1 MKSFT
6 EAIYYRSPVL
16 LQNLLVSAYGYKL
29 YHKRYSGSLYR
40 DIMEKVRLSRSWS
53 SEEIEAY
60 QSERLHEMVKHC
72 RLNIP
77 YYQQQFSEHGIHEN
91 DITATEHI
99 TRLPVLQ
106 KQTLKEHSRLFRQPG
121 TKPFMLQHT
130 SGSTGTPLT
139 LMVNEETYKLAM
151 ALLVEHEESHGVPF
165 GAKRATFAGRMVQP
179 ATNMT
184 PPFARM
190 NRAENQKLFSSYH
203 LNSQTFPWYR
213 AELDRFKPAELIGY
227 PSAICDLATHYRQ
240 AGASPAFRPTAIITN
255 SETLLEWQRAIIEGV
270 FDCKISDYYGTAEYV
285 LFAGQDKSGVY
296 RLNPLIGLTELL
308 AQHDGSDAESLI
320 ATTLTNT
327 AMPLLRYD
335 LGDTAE
341 RQSEYKSG
349 SVARLLKSINGRV
362 DDYIETPDGR
372 KIGRIDH
379 IFKGV
384 SGISEAQI
392 IQDKP
397 DHCTIKIKSQSELP
411 EIDKEALQTNFSAR
425 TGGAFRLT
433 VESVSSIPRGPNGK
447 FKSVLRHNATGLVNK

>member
-1 MKSFT
+1 MKGIT
-6 EAIYYRSPVL
+6 EAIYYRSPVF

-53 SEEIEAY
+53 YAEVEAY

-77 YYQQQFSEHGIHEN
+77 YYQQQFAEHGIHEN

-99 TRLPVLQ
+99 TRLPILQ
-106 KQTLKEHSRLFRQPG
+106 KQTLKEHSQLFSQFG
-121 TKPFMLQHT
+121 MKPFMLQHT

-139 LMVNEETYKLAM
+139 LMVNEQTYKLAM
-151 ALLVEHEESHGVPF
+151 ALLVDHEESHGVPF
-165 GAKRATFAGRMVQP
+165 GAKRATFAGRMVQL
-179 ATNMT
+179 ATDMT

-213 AELDRFKPAELIGY
+213 AELDRFQPAELIGY
-227 PSAICDLATHYRQ
+227 PSAICDLAAQYKES
-240 AGASPAFRPTAIITN
+240 GVSPEFRPTAIVTN
-255 SETLLEWQRAIIEGV
+255 SETLLEWQRAIIEDV
-270 FDCKISDYYGTAEYV
+270 FDCKVSDYYGTAEYV
-285 LFAGQDKSGVY
+285 LFAGQHKNGIY
-296 RLNPLIGLTELL
+296 RLNPLIGITEIQ
-308 AQHDGSDAESLI
+308 AQPDDSGTKRLI

-327 AMPLLRYD
+327 TMPLLRYD

-341 RQSEYKSG
+341 SQSEFHSG
-349 SVARLLKSINGRV
+349 SVVHQLKTINGRV

-379 IFKGV
+379 IFKGLA
-384 SGISEAQI
+384 GISEAQV
-392 IQDKP
+392 IQDAP
-397 DHCTIKIKSQSELP
+397 DHCTIKVITQSVLSEDDQ
-411 EIDKEALQTNFSAR
+411 ETLQNKFSAR
-425 TGGAFRLT
+425 TGGKLRLT
-433 VESVSSIPRGPNGK
+433 VQHVSSIPRGPNGK
-447 FKSVLRHNATGLVNK
+447 LQSVLRRIQKS

>member
-1 MKSFT
+1 MKGMI
-6 EAIYYRSPVL
+6 EAIYYRSPVF

-29 YHKRYSGSLYR
+29 YHKRYSGPLYSE
-40 DIMEKVRLSRSWS
+40 IMEKVRLSRSWN

-60 QSERLHEMVKHC
+60 QSERLHEVVKHC

-77 YYQQQFSEHGIHEN
+77 YYQQQFAEHGIHEN
-91 DITATEHI
+91 DITSTEHI
-99 TRLPVLQ
+99 TRLPILEKQ
-106 KQTLKEHSRLFRQPG
+106 KLKEHSQLFTESS

-151 ALLVEHEESHGVPF
+151 ALLVDHEETHGVPF

-179 ATNMT
+179 ATDMT

-213 AELDRFKPAELIGY
+213 AELDRFQPAELIGY
-227 PSAICDLATHYRQ
+227 PSAICDLATQYRE
-240 AGASPAFRPTAIITN
+240 AGVSPAFRPAAIVTN
-255 SETLLEWQRAIIEGV
+255 SETLLEWQRAIIEDV
-270 FDCKISDYYGTAEYV
+270 FGCMVSDYYGTAEYV
-285 LFAGQDKSGVY
+285 LFAGQDKNGIY
-296 RLNPLIGLTELL
+296 RLNPLIGITELL
-308 AQHDGSDAESLI
+308 AQPGDSEAKRLI

-327 AMPLLRYD
+327 KMPLLRYD

-341 RQSEYKSG
+341 SQSEHHSG
-349 SVARLLKSINGRV
+349 NVVHQLKTINGRV

-379 IFKGV
+379 IFKGLD
-384 SGISEAQI
+384 GISEAQV
-392 IQDKP
+392 IQNAP
-397 DHCTIKIKSQSELP
+397 DHCIIKIIVQSALSEM
-411 EIDKEALQTNFSAR
+411 DREALKTNFSAR
-425 TGGAFRLT
+425 TGGAFRHT
-433 VESVSSIPRGPNGK
+433 VETVSSIPRGPNGK
-447 FKSVLRHNATGLVNK
+447 FKSVIRNISPD

>member
-1 MKSFT
+1 MKSFA
-6 EAIYYRSPVL
+6 EAIYYRSPTL

-40 DIMEKVRLSRSWS
+40 DIMEKVRVSRSWS
-53 SEEIEAY
+53 SEETEAY

-77 YYQQQFSEHGIHEN
+77 YYQQQFAEHGIHEN

-99 TRLPVLQ
+99 KRLPILQ

-130 SGSTGTPLT
+130 SGSTGTPLA

-203 LNSQTFPWYR
+203 LNSQTFSWYR

-227 PSAICDLATHYRQ
+227 PSAICDLATHYKNT
-240 AGASPAFRPTAIITN
+240 GVSPAFRPTAIITN

-270 FDCKISDYYGTAEYV
+270 FDCKVSDYYGTAEYV

-296 RLNPLIGLTELL
+296 RLNPLIGITELL
-308 AQHDGSDAESLI
+308 SQPDVSEAGKLI

-327 AMPLLRYD
+327 TMPLLRYD

-341 RQSEYKSG
+341 RQSDFKSG
-349 SVARLLKSINGRV
+349 STVHQLKAIYGRV

-379 IFKGV
+379 IFKALNGV
-384 SGISEAQI
+384 SEAQVT
-392 IQDKP
+392 QDAP
-397 DHCTIKIKSQSELP
+397 DHCTITIVANSTLS
-411 EIDKEALQTNFSAR
+411 EIDKEIIKNNFLNRTSAKLR
-425 TGGAFRLT
+425 VT
-433 VESVSSIPRGPNGK
+433 VETVSAIPRGPNGK
-447 FKSVLRHNATGLVNK
+447 FKSVQRIK

>member
-1 MKSFT
+1 MKGIT
-6 EAIYYRSPVL
+6 EAIYYRSPVFM
-16 LQNLLVSAYGYKL
+16 QNLLVSAYGYKL
-29 YHKRYSGSLYR
+29 YRKRYSGSLYR
-40 DIMEKVRLSRSWS
+40 EIMEKVRLSRSWN

-77 YYQQQFSEHGIHEN
+77 YYQQQFAEHGIHEN
-91 DITATEHI
+91 DITSTEHI
-99 TRLPVLQ
+99 TRLPILEKQ
-106 KQTLKEHSRLFRQPG
+106 KLKEHSQLFTESG

-151 ALLVEHEESHGVPF
+151 ALLVDHEENHGVPF

-179 ATNMT
+179 ATDMT

-213 AELDRFKPAELIGY
+213 AELDRFQPAELIGY
-227 PSAICDLATHYRQ
+227 PSAICDLATQYRE
-240 AGASPAFRPTAIITN
+240 AGVSPAFRPTAIVTN
-255 SETLLEWQRAIIEGV
+255 SETLLEWQRTIIEEV
-270 FDCKISDYYGTAEYV
+270 FDCKVRDYYGTAEYV
-285 LFAGQDKSGVY
+285 LFAGQDKSGNY
-296 RLNPLIGLTELL
+296 RLNPLIGITELL
-308 AQHDGSDAESLI
+308 EQPGARKAKKLI

-327 AMPLLRYD
+327 TMPLLRYD

-341 RQSEYKSG
+341 SQPEYHSG
-349 SVARLLKSINGRV
+349 TVAHQLKTINGRV

-379 IFKGV
+379 IFKGLG
-384 SGISEAQI
+384 GIAEAQV
-392 IQDKP
+392 IQDAS
-397 DHCTIKIKSQSELP
+397 DHCTIKIISQAALS
-411 EIDKEALQTNFSAR
+411 EIDREALKANFSAR

-433 VESVSSIPRGPNGK
+433 IETVSSIPRGPNGK
-447 FKSVLRHNATGLVNK
+447 FKSVRRTMRQS